1 MSLVERGPI
10 HFPWPPVLYVA
21 AILASV
27 ALSWGVPL
35 PWIGDPLAGM
45 LFVAGILLAVVA
57 VAMVMMSIHTMHKA
71 KTSVRLDRPAAHLV
85 QNGPYS
91 ISRNPIYLGNTL
103 FMVGIGLAASMPWFI
118 SLSVVAA
125 FLTQKLAIEHEERH
139 LEQRF
144 GKKYRDYCKR
154 VRRWL

>member
-1 MSLVERGPI
+1 MSLVENGPI

-27 ALSWGVPL
+27 ALSWWFPL
-35 PWIGDPLAGM
+35 PWIGEPLAGM
-45 LFVAGILLAVVA
+45 LLVAGIALAVVG
-57 VAMVMMSIHTMHKA
+57 VAMVGTAIHTMHKA

-103 FMVGIGLAASMPWFI
+103 FMIGIGLAAAMLWFI
-118 SLSVVAA
+118 LLAVVAA
-125 FLTQKLAIEHEERH
+125 FLAQKLAIEREERH
-139 LEQRF
+139 LDQRF

-154 VRRWL
+154 VRRWI